1 MRQLVELQ
9 EHAEEFKKLNTEL
22 IFVFREER
30 DGVSALKKMKEK
42 FETSF
47 TLTLDLDKK
56 NTPQYSPANR
66 TFDNY
71 VIDSTGVVRGI
82 LDGTLRTRAKSDAL
96 LKLLE
101 KIETERKKSDS
112 K

>member
-1 MRQLVELQ
+1 MKQLVELQ
-9 EHAEEFKKLNTEL
+9 KQAEEFKKKNAEL

-30 DGVSALKKMKEK
+30 DGVSALKKMKEEFK
-42 FETSF
+42 TSF
-47 TLTLDLDKK
+47 TLTLDLGKK

-71 VIDSTGVVRGI
+71 VIDSKGVVRGI
-82 LDGTLRTRAKSDAL
+82 IDGTLRTRAKSDAL

-101 KIETERKKSDS
+101 KLETERKKSDS
-112 K
+112 